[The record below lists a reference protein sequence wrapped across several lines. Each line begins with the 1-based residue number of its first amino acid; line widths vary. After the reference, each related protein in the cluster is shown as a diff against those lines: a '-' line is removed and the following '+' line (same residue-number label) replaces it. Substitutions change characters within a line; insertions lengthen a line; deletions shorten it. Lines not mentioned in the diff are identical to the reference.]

1 MLQGGVGR
9 ASMDKTE
16 ILLIILAVFTAVAAL
31 ALTIQAAL
39 LLAIYKASRQMQVK
53 MEELAPHIE
62 QLAPRI
68 QAMAEDYLALA
79 KEGRA
84 QIHQIGEKI
93 FEIGEKSGEILDS
106 TRRQLACVEELV
118 NDVAGRA
125 RNQLDRAEMVADD
138 VMSRAQ
144 ETIAL
149 VHGGILK
156 PIREING
163 VAMGVQAAIRYFM
176 RGGRPNPDRAT
187 ADEEMFI

>member
-16 ILLIILAVFTAVAAL
+16 ILLVILAVFTAVAAL

-39 LLAIYKASRQMQVK
+39 LLAIYKVSRQMQAK
-53 MEELAPHIE
+53 IEELAPRVE
-62 QLAPRI
+62 ATADAALV
-68 QAMAEDYLALA
+68 LA
-79 KEGRA
+79 KESKV

-93 FEIGEKSGEILDS
+93 VQIGEKSGEILDS
-106 TRRQLACVEELV
+106 TRRQLARVEELV

-125 RNQLDRAEMVADD
+125 HNQLDRAEMVADD

>member
-1 MLQGGVGR
+1 MNN
-9 ASMDKTE
+9 T
-16 ILLIILAVFTAVAAL
+16 LLIILAVFTAVAAL
-31 ALTIQAAL
+31 ALIVQAAT
-39 LLAIYKASRQMQVK
+39 LLAIYKVSRQMQVK
-53 MEELAPHIE
+53 MEQLAPHIE

-79 KEGRA
+79 KEGKA
-84 QIHQIGEKI
+84 KIHEIGETI
-93 FEIGEKSGEILDS
+93 HDLGEKSGEILDS
-106 TRRQLACVEELV
+106 TRRQLARVEGLV
-118 NDVAGRA
+118 NDAVGRA
-125 RNQLDRAEMVADD
+125 HNQLDRAEMVADD

>member
-1 MLQGGVGR
+1 MTE
-9 ASMDKTE
+9 TE

-31 ALTIQAAL
+31 ALVTQAVL
-39 LLAIYKASRQMQVK
+39 LLAIYKASRQMQAK
-53 MEELAPHIE
+53 MEHLAPQIE

-68 QAMAEDYLALA
+68 QTMAEDYLALA
-79 KEGRA
+79 KEA
-84 QIHQIGEKI
+84 KTQIHEISEKI
-93 FEIGEKSGEILDS
+93 LEIGEKSGEILDS
-106 TRRQLACVEELV
+106 TRRQLARVEELV

-125 RNQLDRAEMVADD
+125 HKQLDRAEMVADD

-149 VHGGILK
+149 VHGGIMK

-163 VAMGVQAAIRYFM
+163 VTSGVRAAIRYFM

>member
-1 MLQGGVGR
+1 MN
-9 ASMDKTE
+9 TE
-16 ILLIILAVFTAVAAL
+16 ILLIILAVFTGVAAIAL
-31 ALTIQAAL
+31 AIQAVL
-39 LLAIYKASRQMQVK
+39 LMAIYKASRQMQAK
-53 MEELAPHIE
+53 IEELTPHIE

-68 QAMAEDYLALA
+68 QAMAEEFLALA
-79 KEGRA
+79 KEGRVKI
-84 QIHQIGEKI
+84 QEIGEKI
-93 FEIGEKSGEILDS
+93 HDISEKSGEILDS
-106 TRRQLACVEELV
+106 TRRQLARVEELV

-149 VHGGILK
+149 VHGGIMK

-163 VAMGVQAAIRYFM
+163 IAMGVHAAIRYFM

>member
-1 MLQGGVGR
+1 MNN
-9 ASMDKTE
+9 T
-16 ILLIILAVFTAVAAL
+16 LLIILAVFTAVAAL
-31 ALTIQAAL
+31 AMTIQAAL
-39 LLAIYKASRQMQVK
+39 LLAIYKSSRQVQAK

-84 QIHQIGEKI
+84 QIHQIGEK
-93 FEIGEKSGEILDS
+93 SGEILDS
-106 TRRQLACVEELV
+106 TRRQLARVEELV

>member
-1 MLQGGVGR
+1 MN
-9 ASMDKTE
+9 DTE

-31 ALTIQAAL
+31 ALVVQAGL
-39 LLAIYKASRQMQVK
+39 LLAIYKASRQMQAKV
-53 MEELAPHIE
+53 ERIAPHIE
-62 QLAPRI
+62 ELAPRI

-84 QIHQIGEKI
+84 QIHDIGEKI
-93 FEIGEKSGEILDS
+93 HELGEKSGEILDS
-106 TRRQLACVEELV
+106 TRRQLARVEELV

-138 VMSRAQ
+138 VMDRAQ

-149 VHGGILK
+149 VHGGIMK
-156 PIREING
+156 PVREING

-176 RGGRPNPDRAT
+176 RGGRPDPDRAT

>member
-1 MLQGGVGR
+1 MN
-9 ASMDKTE
+9 DTE
-16 ILLIILAVFTAVAAL
+16 ILLIILAVFTAVSAL
-31 ALTIQAAL
+31 ALTVQAVL
-39 LLAIYKASRQMQVK
+39 LLAIYKASRQMQAK
-53 MEELAPHIE
+53 MEELTPHIE

-68 QAMAEDYLALA
+68 QTMAEDYLALA

-84 QIHQIGEKI
+84 QIHAIGEKI
-93 FEIGEKSGEILDS
+93 QELGEKSGEILDS
-106 TRRQLACVEELV
+106 TRRQVARVEELV
-118 NDVAGRA
+118 NDAAGRA

-144 ETIAL
+144 ETIAI
-149 VHGGILK
+149 VHGGIMK

-163 VAMGVQAAIRYFM
+163 VAMGVHAAIRYFM